1 MFINTFIESLWLHN
15 DEGKYIV
22 YPEGDLENYS
32 LNLESQFYGKYNKS
46 LRNVHYV
53 PYSKHKSIPQDVS
66 IIIMDPQCYIDIMEK
81 RENIIQEI
89 KSICNNL

>member
-22 YPEGDLENYS
+22 YPDGDLENYS
-32 LNLESQFYGKYNKS
+32 LNLESLFYVKYNKS
-46 LRNVHYV
+46 LKNVHYV
-53 PYSKHKSIPQDVS
+53 PYSKHKSIPQGVS